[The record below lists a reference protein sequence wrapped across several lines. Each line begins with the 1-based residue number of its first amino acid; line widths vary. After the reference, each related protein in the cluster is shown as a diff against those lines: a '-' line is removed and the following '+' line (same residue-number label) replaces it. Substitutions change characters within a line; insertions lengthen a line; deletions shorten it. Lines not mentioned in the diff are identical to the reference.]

1 MSWLQ
6 SVTLRSPRITLGPLE
21 HRHCE
26 DLIEAVNDG
35 ELFKLW
41 YTMVPAPEIIE
52 QAISRRL
59 DQQAA
64 GTTLPFVVIDNST
77 GKAVGMTNY
86 LNVDASNRRLEIGG
100 TWNRKSVQRTDFNT
114 QAKFLL
120 LKHAFEELNCIAV
133 EFRTHFFNRQSR
145 RAIERLG
152 AKLDGILRN
161 HEFAANG
168 TLRDTCVYSIIVSEW
183 PTVKEHL
190 TWQLTRP
197 REIL

>member
-1 MSWLQ
+1 MSWLR

-41 YTMVPAPEIIE
+41 YTMVPAPEIME

-59 DQQAA
+59 DQKAA
-64 GTTLPFVVIDNST
+64 GTTLPFVIIDNST

-100 TWNRKSVQRTDFNT
+100 TWYRKSVQRTDFNT

-120 LKHAFEELNCIAV
+120 LKNAFEALDCIAARDAGSGV
-133 EFRTHFFNRQSR
+133 FR
-145 RAIERLG
+145 IG
-152 AKLDGILRN
+152 
-161 HEFAANG
+161 
-168 TLRDTCVYSIIVSEW
+168 
-183 PTVKEHL
+183 
-190 TWQLTRP
+190 
-197 REIL
+197 